1 MGGIAMEG
9 KTLIN
14 DSVFIDIAKEAMRKV
29 EEVYKQEKKG
39 GIVDLTRMFVDR
51 FTPQISVKKNEESME
66 FEEPVSSVSFEVKV
80 SIVYGV
86 RIPEVAQKARE
97 QIINE
102 VENLTGYK
110 VDKVD
115 LIVERIV
122 KPEEIKDEA
131 VEAEE

>member
-1 MGGIAMEG
+1 MEG